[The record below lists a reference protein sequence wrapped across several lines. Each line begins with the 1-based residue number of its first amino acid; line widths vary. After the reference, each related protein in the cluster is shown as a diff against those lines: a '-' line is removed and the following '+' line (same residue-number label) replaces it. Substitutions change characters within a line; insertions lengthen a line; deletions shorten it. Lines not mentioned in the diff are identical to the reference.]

1 MDPILSGMLGVLVGA
16 IIGHWLSLGRDK
28 RKEFNQATEIMRKTA
43 NIQLDS
49 MKDNHIGLQRVTEDE
64 FQTLRAIVGQKRS
77 AKIEV
82 AFKFYLETHKNY
94 YDSQP
99 SSSPINPQP
108 INTSKIPECKLA
120 LKNLI
125 KVLEPI

>member
-1 MDPILSGMLGVLVGA
+1 MDPILSGMLGVFVGA

-49 MKDNHIGLQRVTEDE
+49 MEDNHIGLQRVTEDE
-64 FQTLRAIVGQKRS
+64 FQTLRAIVGEKRS

-82 AFKFYLETHKNY
+82 AFKLYLEANKNY

-108 INTSKIPECKLA
+108 INTIKIPECKLA
-120 LKNLI
+120 LKKLI
-125 KVLEPI
+125 TVLEPI